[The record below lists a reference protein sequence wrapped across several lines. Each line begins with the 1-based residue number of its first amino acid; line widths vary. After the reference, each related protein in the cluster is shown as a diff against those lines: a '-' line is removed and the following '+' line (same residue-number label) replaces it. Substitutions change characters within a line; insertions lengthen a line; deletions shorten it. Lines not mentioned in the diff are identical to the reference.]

1 MEAIEVQYDGAD
13 GYDERYGF
21 GYDGR
26 RYDARAGKTVFSSN
40 GEKIFLK
47 GLIQKVKL
55 SKTHTGCRVLDAPC
69 AMAQMQEVLK

>member
-1 MEAIEVQYDGAD
+1 MM
-13 GYDERYGF
+13 
-21 GYDGR
+21 GR
-26 RYDARAGKTVFSSN
+26 MGMMRGMGSGMMGGGMMQGQEKTVFSSN

>member
-1 MEAIEVQYDGAD
+1 MMGRMGMMRGMGSGMMGGGMMQGQEKLFFPLMA
-13 GYDERYGF
+13 
-21 GYDGR
+21 R
-26 RYDARAGKTVFSSN
+26 RY
-40 GEKIFLK
+40 FLK